1 MGIAEPHWACQG
13 VFCHAQ
19 RPARALAH
27 TVDDRQES
35 TIDQSGLSTRVEYRH
50 RPRSVAKL
58 GGPFSDSPICP
69 SEASVSDP
77 KSISVEAANDLMQQ
91 GYVYVDVRSE
101 PEFENAHV
109 PGALNIPLAHHTPQG
124 MQPNPEFLS
133 VMEGSF
139 GKHEKLILGCKS
151 GGRSKRA
158 LALLVQAGF

>member
-1 MGIAEPHWACQG
+1 M
-13 VFCHAQ
+13 
-19 RPARALAH
+19 
-27 TVDDRQES
+27 
-35 TIDQSGLSTRVEYRH
+35 
-50 RPRSVAKL
+50 
-58 GGPFSDSPICP
+58 
-69 SEASVSDP
+69 SDP

-109 PGALNIPLAHHTPQG
+109 PGALNVPLAHHTPQG

-133 VMEGSF
+133 VMESSF

-158 LALLVQAGF
+158 LALLVQAGFSEALDMSAGFEGARDAFGRPLKGWLGYGLPVESGKPEGQSYQDVKRRSPAPA